1 MQEGGTQPN
10 KEEEFPGD
18 NSDAYMTGDE
28 GEVPGSRNEMQAVEK
43 KEIKEEK
50 DFFDKKAPL
59 DRVKLVRSFPKLPK
73 LRSPEELP
81 QFFVLCEALFLE
93 DGFQLEELDRL
104 GVKMELV
111 SSFSNCPDVLHTAT
125 LQVTR
130 PWHDFK
136 RYLLNSFASPA
147 KMRVEASRR
156 LSKLEFDRDLIAN
169 RIRSLYEWFSIYET
183 TTSTH

>member
-50 DFFDKKAPL
+50 DFFDKKTPL

-81 QFFVLCEALFLE
+81 QFFVLC
-93 DGFQLEELDRL
+93 
-104 GVKMELV
+104 
-111 SSFSNCPDVLHTAT
+111 
-125 LQVTR
+125 
-130 PWHDFK
+130 
-136 RYLLNSFASPA
+136 
-147 KMRVEASRR
+147 
-156 LSKLEFDRDLIAN
+156 
-169 RIRSLYEWFSIYET
+169 
-183 TTSTH
+183 